1 MTLALNNTHRR
12 HQALRTSRCRVASAQ
27 RNARS
32 STHRSRRPK
41 IPRAPEVFTF
51 ARLRFALL
59 GLFGA
64 AATAG
69 LILLASFQPVSAQG
83 STAQGAAVFKAN
95 CASCHG
101 DQGQGAFE
109 GPSLHAIPTGDKTVA
124 GVEGIVRSGLP
135 NMTSFG
141 GKLSTDDIQAVAEYV
156 VSSFAT
162 QGDVPTGGENYRINC
177 AGCHGATLH
186 GGALIYNHQNAPN
199 LTDVSPALV
208 AAAVRGGFGTMPAF
222 NSAALTDKQVASIAA
237 YVEAL
242 QSPAHPGGISLVFPG
257 PVTEG
262 FIALVFGLGAAVLAA
277 VWVERGGRG

>member
-1 MTLALNNTHRR
+1 MTLASDNLNPRQ
-12 HQALRTSRCRVASAQ
+12 QAPQTAPTSSLRATVPRLPRV
-27 RNARS
+27 
-32 STHRSRRPK
+32 H
-41 IPRAPEVFTF
+41 EVSPF
-51 ARLRFALL
+51 ARLRFTVLAL
-59 GLFGA
+59 FAVA
-64 AATAG
+64 AVTG
-69 LILLASFQPVSAQG
+69 LILLVSYQPVAAQG

-109 GPSLHAIPTGDKTVA
+109 GPSLHALPTGDKTVA

-162 QGDVPTGGENYRINC
+162 PGDVPSGGEDYRINC

-222 NSAALTDKQVASIAA
+222 NSAALTDKQVASIAS